1 MSLAPTQTL
10 EISWLLNKYEGR
22 KERKEEGEENKGN
35 KGKKRTN
42 LTQRIQQLI
51 YFKLFGA

>member
-22 KERKEEGEENKGN
+22 QERKEEGEENKGN

>member
-1 MSLAPTQTL
+1 M
-10 EISWLLNKYEGR
+10 KGR
-22 KERKEEGEENKGN
+22 KKKGGGEKTKGN